1 VSLEYDD
8 CLKRGKIKPFS
19 RGKSLAP
26 KELETAASDLERSE
40 KTYKDGDYKWATIQ
54 IYYSMFHSA
63 RALLYDK
70 NLREHSHFCLLAAIK
85 SLYVETKQ
93 LPVCLW
99 EGLQE
104 AKNLREEADYYN
116 RWSKQGCER
125 LLKLAEALLERAKDV
140 IKKRDR

>member
-1 VSLEYDD
+1 VTLEYDD

-26 KELETAASDLERSE
+26 KEIETAASDLARSK

-54 IYYSMFHSA
+54 VYYSMFHSA

-70 NLREHSHFCLLAAIK
+70 NLREHSHFCLIAAIK

-93 LPVCLW
+93 LPVHLL

-104 AKNLREEADYYN
+104 AKNLREDADYYN
-116 RWSKQGCER
+116 RWSQQG
-125 LLKLAEALLERAKDV
+125 V
-140 IKKRDR
+140 

>member
-1 VSLEYDD
+1 MSLEYDD

-26 KELETAASDLERSE
+26 KELETAASDLERSK

-63 RALLYDK
+63 RALLYAK
-70 NLREHSHFCLLAAIK
+70 NLREHSHFCLIAAIK
-85 SLYVETKQ
+85 TLYVETKQ
-93 LPVCLW
+93 LPVHFL

-104 AKNLREEADYYN
+104 AKSLREDADYYN
-116 RWSKQGCER
+116 RWSKQGCEK
-125 LLKLAEALLERAKDV
+125 LLKLAEVLLDKVKEIIRE
-140 IKKRDR
+140 

>member
-1 VSLEYDD
+1 MILEYDD
-8 CLKRGKIKPFS
+8 CLKRGKIKVFS

-26 KELETAASDLERSE
+26 KELETATSDLERSK

-54 IYYSMFHSA
+54 VYYSMFHSA

-93 LPVCLW
+93 LPVHLL

-104 AKNLREEADYYN
+104 AKNLREDADYYN
-116 RWSKQGCER
+116 RWSKQGCEK
-125 LLKLAEALLERAKDV
+125 LLKLAEELLHRAEE
-140 IKKRDR
+140 II